1 MTEPSAS
8 QSAPS
13 PTTGGLADQVSES
26 VFSSQSVS
34 FSAFRA
40 PSTIPL
46 DPQDYVGWAEQ
57 MRAMFEL
64 AGMWHLVDPQAALA
78 AEPEPRA
85 ASAASS
91 SAVSVSTVPAAS
103 IAKIREAHFMLI
115 SALRD
120 SESRRMLAGLPRGD
134 PRALWL
140 ALERRFL
147 LMPRAAVAAL
157 YSKLLSSHQENS
169 ESVRTF
175 ADRLVMMRHQLGSN
189 GRQVSDNECVTAFL
203 TGVLPSLSSQVSMF
217 VNLSATAT
225 FEQVVEVARG
235 EETRLHLTQRNAQR
249 APSTSS
255 ALGAQSSDATCHYC
269 KKPGHF
275 KNACPNRA
283 PRDRER
289 DVAKRTATAE
299 EVRAGA
305 CARPGHKHHKAS
317 ECKQGAPPA
326 GETSSSASFM
336 QENSQGGF
344 SRMISL
350 GVAHVQKVPLA
361 PSTATAAVSASSA
374 MATSANSCG
383 SIVLDSGAGTTVIPI
398 STTLLDGQ
406 AASDTQ
412 ITVANG
418 AVLSS
423 PLRGTAVLRAGATTF
438 LVKNALQ
445 HPHIDRPLLSVSSVF
460 AGESK
465 VKRVVFEAHGGA
477 AMTATGEIVFTAS
490 QVGGIYVLEAD
501 PAKSAALAQTFA
513 AATLTVA
520 AAVATDKPPASRDLL
535 AAPHTAAQLWHQRL
549 CHRSYDHLRL
559 LVSSRVV
566 RGLESLKV
574 PPKGT
579 EHDTRCGGCAEG
591 KAHRQAFAQRMDASR
606 EAQHVLAR
614 ISADVAGPIAIDSLT
629 GARYFLV
636 LLDEWSQFGAVFFLA
651 HKSEAADHITC
662 WCRQARTRHDREVV
676 VFHSDGGGEFVN
688 AALSRFFGA
697 TGTQQTTTVP
707 HTPQHNGRAERL
719 IRTLAEW
726 ARAAIAHAGA
736 PKKFWAHAIHT
747 ALYVRNHTQVLQQ
760 QRARDAG
767 ETDNASAAAQH
778 QQPEAADDLAKA
790 GLESVSTPIAR
801 WLQLS
806 TPVSLDKF
814 RVWGCDADV
823 VFTVAPGLKLAKLDS
838 KSRLCMFLGYSD
850 EKNAWVFYDPATAQ
864 VVNSRDANF
873 YERQFTVSHATRA
886 EEQSADD
893 DAESVEEEQH
903 WLTRTTFDNETR
915 LMQLISRE
923 DAEREA
929 AERAVAAGGDS
940 DADEG
945 GDQSHTDDESA
956 SPSSHDREADAS
968 SSSSPARAP
977 ISSSSRAPRAPA
989 AIPAAAPRRSARAN
1003 IGIPENRY
1011 GMVNNNL
1018 AQGRAVF
1025 ISLAQQQANIA
1036 ITPVATAHTGDV
1048 AVIPRSYTE
1057 AMSSPLWRE
1066 AVSRELDAHQ
1076 QNGTWQ
1082 FVPLPPGRKAI
1093 GSKYVFKLKL
1103 NPDGSVER
1111 AKARLTAKGCSQ
1123 VPGSDYTDTF
1133 APTLFYNT
1141 LRAVLAIVA
1150 AEDYELHHLDVETA
1164 FLNARVQEDLYMQV
1178 PEGVDAPANTVCK
1191 LHKALYGIKQAPHE
1205 WHAEIA
1211 STLQQLGYTAST
1223 RDPCLFFKRSQTGRT
1238 LLFPLFVD
1246 DCFPACHTADL
1257 TEMCADKQRL
1267 MRAYKIKD
1275 SGDASLLLGIR
1286 VTRDRQAR
1294 TLRLDQEMYVTRLLS
1309 EYDMSECKPASTP
1322 EFLQGATEDGGELAP
1337 IASSSSTSSDS
1348 SLTNGA
1354 PDASLRE
1361 WYGALVGAL
1370 LYLALATRPDIAHAV
1385 NRLSRALVA
1394 PTDAHRVAALRV
1406 LRYLKATPA
1415 LGITLGGRM
1424 DSRPLVAFS
1433 DANWASKSPDDA
1445 RSTSGWLL
1453 KIGSGP
1459 VCWAS
1464 KKQSVTALSSTESE
1478 YIAAALAAREVVWL
1492 RDLLLGI
1499 GVASTRATTLFC
1511 DNRAAKSLAES
1522 PNVGSRSKHINTRF
1536 HYLRECVQDGSIAIE
1551 WLPSEQQ
1558 PADLF
1563 TKALGAQVFLRLRG
1577 RVMGDEC

>member
-1 MTEPSAS
+1 
-8 QSAPS
+8 
-13 PTTGGLADQVSES
+13 
-26 VFSSQSVS
+26 
-34 FSAFRA
+34 
-40 PSTIPL
+40 
-46 DPQDYVGWAEQ
+46 
-57 MRAMFEL
+57 
-64 AGMWHLVDPQAALA
+64 
-78 AEPEPRA
+78 
-85 ASAASS
+85 
-91 SAVSVSTVPAAS
+91 
-103 IAKIREAHFMLI
+103 MLI

-120 SESRRMLAGLPRGD
+120 SESRRLLAGLPRGD
-134 PRALWL
+134 PRALWQ
-140 ALERRFL
+140 ALERRFII
-147 LMPRAAVAAL
+147 MPRAAVAAL
-157 YSKLLSSHQENS
+157 YSKLLSSHQDS
-169 ESVRTF
+169 GESVRAY
-175 ADRLVMMRHQLGSN
+175 ADRLMMMRHQLGSN
-189 GRQVSDNECVTAFL
+189 GRAVSDNECITAFL
-203 TGVLPSLSSQVSMF
+203 TGVLPAFSSQVSMF
-217 VNLSATAT
+217 VNLSASAT

-235 EETRLHLTQRNAQR
+235 EETRLLLTQKSAPRAQ
-249 APSTSS
+249 SSSS
-255 ALGAQSSDATCHYC
+255 ALGAQSSDPTCHYC
-269 KKPGHF
+269 KKVGHF

-283 PRDRER
+283 PRDRDR

-317 ECKQGAPPA
+317 ECRQGAPAA
-326 GETSSSASFM
+326 GESSSSASFM
-336 QENSQGGF
+336 QEHSQGGF
-344 SRMISL
+344 GRMVSL
-350 GVAHVQKVPLA
+350 GVATVQKVPVA
-361 PSTATAAVSASSA
+361 SAAASSV
-374 MATSANSCG
+374 TSANSSG
-383 SIVLDSGAGTTVIPI
+383 SIVLDSGAGTTVIPA

-418 AVLSS
+418 AILSS
-423 PLRGTAVLRAGATTF
+423 PLRGTAVLRAGTTTF

-445 HPHIDRPLLSVSSVF
+445 HSQIDRPLLSVSSVF

-465 VKRVVFEAHGGA
+465 VKRVIFEAHGGA
-477 AMTATGEIVFTAS
+477 AVTATGEVVFTAS
-490 QVGGIYVLEAD
+490 QVGGIYVLETD
-501 PAKSAALAQTFA
+501 PVKSAALAQTFA
-513 AATLTVA
+513 TATLTAA
-520 AAVATDKPPASRDLL
+520 AAVATDEQPTSRDLS
-535 AAPHTAAQLWHQRL
+535 AAPHSEAQLWHQRL

-559 LVSSRVV
+559 LVSTGVV

-579 EHDTRCGGCAEG
+579 EHDARCGGCAEG

-614 ISADVAGPIAIDSLT
+614 VSADVAGPIAIESLA
-629 GARYFLV
+629 GARYFLI

-651 HKSEAADHITC
+651 HKSEAAEHITR
-662 WCRQARTRHDREVV
+662 WCRQARTRHNREVV

-688 AALSRFFGA
+688 ATLSRFFGA
-697 TGTQQTTTVP
+697 TGTQQTTTVA
-707 HTPQHNGRAERL
+707 HTPQHNGKAERL
-719 IRTLAEW
+719 IRTVAEW
-726 ARAAIAHAGA
+726 GKAAIAHAGA
-736 PKKFWAHAIHT
+736 PKKLWAHAIHT
-747 ALYVRNHTQVLQQ
+747 ALYVRNHTQVLGQK
-760 QRARDAG
+760 AG
-767 ETDNASAAAQH
+767 DTGAAA
-778 QQPEAADDLAKA
+778 AAAEQTELPI
-790 GLESVSTPIAR
+790 VNSTPVAR
-801 WLQLS
+801 WLHLS
-806 TPVSLDKF
+806 MPVSLDKF

-838 KSRLCMFLGYSD
+838 KSRLCMFIGYSD
-850 EKNAWVFYDPATAQ
+850 EKNAWVFYDPVTAQ
-864 VVNSRDANF
+864 VIHSRDATF

-886 EEQSADD
+886 EEQGADD
-893 DAESVEEEQH
+893 GAESVDDEH
-903 WLTRTTFDNETR
+903 DWLTRTTFDNETR

-929 AERAVAAGGDS
+929 AERAGAGGDS
-940 DADEG
+940 DEDEG
-945 GDQSHTDDESA
+945 GEQSHTDDEQP
-956 SPSSHDREADAS
+956 SPSSNDREPNAS
-968 SSSSPARAP
+968 SSSSSGGAP
-977 ISSSSRAPRAPA
+977 ISSSSRRAPVVS
-989 AIPAAAPRRSARAN
+989 PAVTVAPRRSTRSN
-1003 IGIPENRY
+1003 LGIPENRY

-1025 ISLAQQQANIA
+1025 IALAQQQANIP
-1036 ITPVATAHTGDV
+1036 ITPVATAQTGDIV
-1048 AVIPRSYTE
+1048 VVPRSYTE

-1066 AVSRELDAHQ
+1066 AVQRELAAHQ

-1111 AKARLTAKGCSQ
+1111 AKARLTAKGCAQ

-1178 PEGVDAPANTVCK
+1178 PEGVDAPVNTVCK
-1191 LHKALYGIKQAPHE
+1191 LEKALYGIKQAPHE

-1211 STLQQLGYTAST
+1211 STLRQLGYTAST
-1223 RDPCLFFKRSQTGRT
+1223 RDPCLFYKRSQTGRT

-1257 TEMCADKQRL
+1257 AEMCADKQRL

-1294 TLRLDQEMYVTRLLS
+1294 TLRLDQEVYVVRLLS
-1309 EYDMSECKPASTP
+1309 EYDMSECRPASTP
-1322 EFLQGATEDGGELAP
+1322 EFVQGAADDGGESATSAP
-1337 IASSSSTSSDS
+1337 SNSSSGSSSSV
-1348 SLTNGA
+1348 TNGA
-1354 PDASLRE
+1354 PDAALRE

-1385 NRLSRALVA
+1385 NRLSRALAA
-1394 PTDAHRVAALRV
+1394 PTDAHRLAALRV
-1406 LRYLKATPA
+1406 LRYLKATSS

-1478 YIAAALAAREVVWL
+1478 YIAAALAAREIVWL
-1492 RDLLLGI
+1492 RDLLVGI
-1499 GVASTRATTLFC
+1499 GISPSRATTLYC
-1511 DNRAAKSLAES
+1511 DNRAAKSLAEAPS
-1522 PNVGSRSKHINTRF
+1522 VGSRSKHINTRF
-1536 HYLRECVQDGSIAIE
+1536 HYLRECVADHTIAIE